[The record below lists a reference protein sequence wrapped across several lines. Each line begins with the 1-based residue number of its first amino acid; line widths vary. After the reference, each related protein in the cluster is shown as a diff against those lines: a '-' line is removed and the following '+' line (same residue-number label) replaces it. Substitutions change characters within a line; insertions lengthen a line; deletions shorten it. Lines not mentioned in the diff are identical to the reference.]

1 MHLEA
6 IKAVRL
12 SASHLHFYNALS
24 VQEPHRE
31 IALNRL
37 PVVTSDQ
44 PMKRREFLTTSLVAS
59 AAAATTSF
67 AQTTGEKSDMNRE
80 FYELRIYQLRQGPML
95 SRFDKFYREV
105 AVPAWNRAG
114 VSAVG
119 VFDVMIGPD
128 QPAKYVLLPFASWDA
143 MNAAREKFESDKAVL
158 ESEFANLPPT
168 DPGYIRKQSSVL
180 LAFKSVPKLEIPAQT
195 KEKKPRLFE
204 LRTYEA
210 HSRRANKKKVEMFDV
225 GETDIFRR
233 TGLQPVFFGEGL
245 VGTNLPSLTYMLV
258 FDDMATRDKN
268 WGQFVNHPDWK
279 KLSTTPGYTNA
290 EILTNITSVFLRP
303 TGYSQV

>member
-1 MHLEA
+1 MKLPRSGRA
-6 IKAVRL
+6 KQRRQPRIPGLLPGAVR
-12 SASHLHFYNALS
+12 AQTRPA
-24 VQEPHRE
+24 
-31 IALNRL
+31 
-37 PVVTSDQ
+37 
-44 PMKRREFLTTSLVAS
+44 MKRREFLQTSLVAS
-59 AAAATTSF
+59 AAAATTTAW
-67 AQTTGEKSDMNRE
+67 AQTRSAPADSPRE
-80 FYELRIYQLRQGPML
+80 FYELRLYQLRQGPMPA
-95 SRFDKFYREV
+95 RFDKFYRET

-128 QPAKYVLLPFASWDA
+128 QPTKYVLLPFASWNA
-143 MNAAREKFESDKAVL
+143 MNEAREKFEADEAVL
-158 ESEFANLPPT
+158 KSEFANLPPT

-180 LAFKSVPKLEIPAQT
+180 LAFKSVPKLEIPAQV
-195 KEKKPRLFE
+195 KEKKSRIFE

-210 HSRRANKKKVEMFDV
+210 HSRKANKKKVEMFDV

-245 VGTNLPSLTYMLV
+245 VGTHLPSLTYMLV

-268 WGQFVNHPDWK
+268 WAQFGGHPDWK
-279 KLSTTPGYTNA
+279 KLSSTPGYTNA

>member
-1 MHLEA
+1 
-6 IKAVRL
+6 
-12 SASHLHFYNALS
+12 
-24 VQEPHRE
+24 
-31 IALNRL
+31 
-37 PVVTSDQ
+37 
-44 PMKRREFLTTSLVAS
+44 MKRREFLKTSLVAS
-59 AAAATTSF
+59 AAAATAAVTH
-67 AQTTGEKSDMNRE
+67 AAETKPAATERE
-80 FYELRIYQLRQGPML
+80 FYELRLYHLRQGPML
-95 SRFDKFYREV
+95 KRFDEFYRDV
-105 AVPAWNRAG
+105 ALPAWNRAG

-128 QPAKYVLLPFASWDA
+128 QPTKYVLLPFKSWEA
-143 MNAAREKFESDKAVL
+143 MNEAREKFESDETVSK
-158 ESEFANLPPT
+158 SDFANLPPT

-180 LAFKSVPKLEIPAQT
+180 LAFKSVPKLEIPAQVAA
-195 KEKKPRLFE
+195 KKSRIFE

-210 HSRRANKKKVEMFDV
+210 HSRKANKKKVEMFDV

-258 FDDMATRDKN
+258 FDDLAARDKN
-268 WGQFVNHPDWK
+268 WGTFGPDPEWK

>member
-1 MHLEA
+1 
-6 IKAVRL
+6 
-12 SASHLHFYNALS
+12 
-24 VQEPHRE
+24 
-31 IALNRL
+31 
-37 PVVTSDQ
+37 
-44 PMKRREFLTTSLVAS
+44 MKRREFLKTSLVAS
-59 AAAATTSF
+59 AAAAATSITH
-67 AQTTGEKSDMNRE
+67 AAENSAAAPERE
-80 FYELRIYQLRQGPML
+80 FYELRLYHLRQGPML
-95 SRFDKFYREV
+95 KRFDEFYKDI

-128 QPAKYVLLPFASWDA
+128 QPTKYVLLPFKSWNA
-143 MNAAREKFESDKAVL
+143 MNEAREKFESDEAVL
-158 ESEFANLPPT
+158 KSDFANLPPT
-168 DPGYIRKQSSVL
+168 DPGYIRKESSVL
-180 LAFKSVPKLEIPAQT
+180 LAFKSVPKLEIPAQA
-195 KEKKPRLFE
+195 KEKKGRIFE

-210 HSRRANKKKVEMFDV
+210 HSRKANKKKVEMFDTAEV
-225 GETDIFRR
+225 DIFRR

-268 WGQFVNHPDWK
+268 WGQFGGHPDWK